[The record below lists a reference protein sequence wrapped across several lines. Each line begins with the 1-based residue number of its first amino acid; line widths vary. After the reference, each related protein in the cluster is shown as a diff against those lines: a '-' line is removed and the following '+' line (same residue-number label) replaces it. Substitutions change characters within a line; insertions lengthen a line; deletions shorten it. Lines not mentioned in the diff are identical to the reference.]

1 MNAGVKEMFEDLQI
15 GRLEKRITE
24 AAFLIE
30 NRLSWTD
37 VDALKENLVKYESQL
52 AEYTEK
58 LQLVN
63 EVIATLEE

>member
-30 NRLSWTD
+30 NRLSWLMLMLQKRIWLNT
-37 VDALKENLVKYESQL
+37 NLNLLDIQKSFS
-52 AEYTEK
+52 
-58 LQLVN
+58 
-63 EVIATLEE
+63 